1 MILYPFGFIKNQG
14 LQIGQAYQGGKI
26 AYLSSP
32 TTGLIVSDSIIS
44 SGAWSSQKVFVSTQ
58 TSIGSGDQNTINI
71 RNSAGGNSSGLAA
84 KTCFD
89 LVLNTYSDW
98 YLPSFDEMQQVY
110 NNRVAL
116 GLDTVTNRCWTSSQ
130 HPDSGTDFAYAF
142 GMSAGTPHQ
151 QNKFDTLAFFAMRS
165 F

>member
-1 MILYPFGFIKNQG
+1 MILYPFGFIKDQS
-14 LQIGQAYQGGKI
+14 LQIGQSYQGGKI

-32 TTGLIVSDSIIS
+32 TSGLIVTDSAIS

-58 TSIGSGDQNTINI
+58 TSIGSGNQNTTNI
-71 RNSAGGNSSGLAA
+71 RNSSGGNNSGLAA
-84 KTCFD
+84 KTCYD
-89 LVLNTYSDW
+89 LVLNGYSDW

-116 GLDTVTNRCWTSSQ
+116 GLNTVTGRHWTSSQ
-130 HPDSGTDFAYAF
+130 HPNSGTIFAYAF
-142 GMSAGTPHQ
+142 GFTSGTEHQ
-151 QNKFDTLAFFAMRS
+151 QDKYDALAFFAMRS